1 MGYKGLG
8 YALIPKLADYVLNY
22 YNWQCVNAFFAL
34 LCFLS
39 SVFGI
44 LLQPLN
50 WRKKKGT
57 EGNCN
62 GRDEIKHIGII
73 IDDCNNSGGSKQHV
87 EEGFIYDDQ
96 HVMSSCSQGVKISLN
111 GTARDIAITNYGSN
125 PRKDKQ
131 YSKSTN
137 EIMPSD
143 LIISPNEKISHNTT
157 PIIKNTSFCLTGINL
172 YPENC
177 YSNLHA
183 TDKSNADV
191 LTLCHITTAFPEN
204 SSFCAVSVRS
214 RRSSQDEVNLSSSN
228 AIQLNMAMKD
238 MKTSNSTAI
247 KFKTL
252 GESIKS
258 AFPQDRYFVG
268 LCISNILVFMGLGIP
283 FAFGPDMMVQKHI
296 MSKENGSNLI
306 TPIGLTSMIVM
317 PLIGSLIDNGPRL
330 DPIMVTA
337 FSLVSAGFSMILFTV
352 CKTEL
357 VAIVIAIWFGISF
370 SAILSLPPV
379 ILEKLVGDKE
389 MKSAFS
395 LLVLIRG
402 ISISIGGPL
411 AGNIYDYTAEYDG
424 AFYFAG
430 GLFLIASIPL
440 FTIYIKKK
448 HR

>member
-1 MGYKGLG
+1 MEYKGLG
-8 YALIPKLADYVLNY
+8 YALIPKLADYVLSY

-50 WRKKKGT
+50 WRKRKGT
-57 EGNCN
+57 EDSCN
-62 GRDEIKHIGII
+62 GSDEIKHIGII
-73 IDDCNNSGGSKQHV
+73 IDECNNNDGNKPHV
-87 EEGFIYDDQ
+87 EEGYIYDDQ
-96 HVMSSCSQGVKISLN
+96 HVVSSGSKGLKISLN
-111 GTARDIAITNYGSN
+111 GTGRDIAITNYGSN

-137 EIMPSD
+137 ELMPSD
-143 LIISPNEKISHNTT
+143 QAISRNEELSHSRT
-157 PIIKNTSFCLTGINL
+157 PMIKNASFCLTGINL

-177 YSNLHA
+177 YSNLQA
-183 TDKSNADV
+183 TDKPNAEV
-191 LTLCHITTAFPEN
+191 LTLCHITTAFPEG

-228 AIQLNMAMKD
+228 EIQLNVAMKD
-238 MKTSNSTAI
+238 TKILNSTAT
-247 KFKTL
+247 KFQTFA
-252 GESIKS
+252 EYIKS
-258 AFPQDRYFVG
+258 SLPKDQYFVG

-283 FAFGPDMMVQKHI
+283 FAFGPDMMVQKQI

-337 FSLVSAGFSMILFTV
+337 LSLVSAGFSMILFTV

-379 ILEKLVGDKE
+379 ILEKLVGEKE

-411 AGNIYDYTAEYDG
+411 AGNIYDYTEKYDG

-440 FTIYIKKK
+440 LTIYIKKK